1 MPLAWSGAV
10 WQDSLGLPRMRSLLD
25 SIQRNTTVARLRL
38 AALLEGRPRL
48 AYVGGYGFQ
57 NLGDDALFEAA
68 RQELDGFYLATYRY
82 PPQEV
87 RLARLGLSGS
97 RYFEQFIL
105 GGGTFINPYGL
116 PVVRTALQQ
125 GLPAWTL
132 GTGVGSA
139 GFSMSRQPD
148 LTEWRPL
155 LRDFRAVGVR
165 GPYSKALLDALGVP
179 HVEEIG
185 DLALVF
191 AQAAPSPVT
200 HPRRFAVNITLPPPE
215 EREGYPYERL
225 EGLERAIRAL
235 MAREW
240 TPVFVAMHSNDHAA
254 IRRLMA
260 AVGQPEAPLHMPE
273 RTREYMELVGAC
285 TLTLAVR
292 LHAAVLSCCAGTP
305 VLSMGYREKC
315 LDFMASLG
323 LEAWHVDLAT
333 PEGDLFERALALAE
347 QADGLR
353 STVLARA
360 QEKQRG
366 IRAYVRK
373 LVKV

>member
-1 MPLAWSGAV
+1 
-10 WQDSLGLPRMRSLLD
+10 MRSLLD
-25 SIQRNTTVARLRL
+25 PVQRNVTAARLRL

-48 AYVGGYGFQ
+48 AYVGGHGFQ

-68 RQELDGFYLATYRY
+68 RQELDGFHLATFRY

-97 RYFEQFIL
+97 RYFQQFIL

-116 PVVRTALQQ
+116 PVARTALQQ

-139 GFSMSRQPD
+139 GFNMSSRPD
-148 LTEWRPL
+148 LTEWRAL

-165 GPYSKALLDALGVP
+165 GPYSKAALDALGVSRAE
-179 HVEEIG
+179 VIG

-191 AQAAPSPVT
+191 AQAAPTPVT
-200 HPRRFAVNITLPPPE
+200 HPRRFAVNITVPPPE
-215 EREGYPYERL
+215 EPEGYPYERL
-225 EGLERAIRAL
+225 EGLERATRHL
-235 MAREW
+235 MAQGW
-240 TPVFVAMHSNDHAA
+240 TPVFVAMHSNDYEPM
-254 IRRLMA
+254 RRLMA
-260 AVGQPEAPLHMPE
+260 AVGRPEEPLHTPG
-273 RTREYMELVGAC
+273 RAREYLELVGPC

-333 PEGDLFERALALAE
+333 PEGDIFERALALSE

-353 STVLARA
+353 TTVLARA
-360 QEKQRG
+360 REKQRG
-366 IRAYVRK
+366 IRDYVRK
-373 LVKV
+373 LLSA